1 MRPPAVAAALGGL
14 SLLGALVVT
23 VSPPAAA
30 DTEDGPA
37 TPFVDRATWVWFS
50 DLPTLRVYPTGN
62 GRAVAGKLAKTAAQT
77 EEAWREVLVLAPDAD
92 TPGMRAQ
99 FVCHWN
105 FAELAHPGKTSW
117 DLEPWR
123 PDVDDSDML
132 LAGCNPGGA
141 ELG

>member
-62 GRAVAGKLAKTAAQT
+62 GRAVAGKLCAAS
-77 EEAWREVLVLAPDAD
+77 
-92 TPGMRAQ
+92 G
-99 FVCHWN
+99 
-105 FAELAHPGKTSW
+105 
-117 DLEPWR
+117 
-123 PDVDDSDML
+123 
-132 LAGCNPGGA
+132 
-141 ELG
+141 